1 MFMNK
6 LWKTAQNQHQIKVL
20 PVHTTVNNAKYFNI
34 CEGCGTVS

>member
-20 PVHTTVNNAKYFNI
+20 LDYTAVNNAKFFNI
-34 CEGCGTVS
+34 CAGCGTVS

>member
-20 PVHTTVNNAKYFNI
+20 SVPMAVNNAKFFII